1 MEDRTFKCLL
11 EGGDGGFGD
20 VTRDIHRMFSPQFVT
35 QAGDV
40 LIWHGWEAIS
50 LCPTVQT
57 CLQLG
62 MVFLFG
68 WEYLV

>member
-1 MEDRTFKCLL
+1 MS
-11 EGGDGGFGD
+11 GDGGLCD
-20 VTRDIHRMFSPQFVT
+20 VTRDIHRMFSSQFVT
-35 QAGDV
+35 QVGDV
-40 LIWHGWEAIS
+40 LIWYRGKAAS

-57 CLQLG
+57 GLQLG